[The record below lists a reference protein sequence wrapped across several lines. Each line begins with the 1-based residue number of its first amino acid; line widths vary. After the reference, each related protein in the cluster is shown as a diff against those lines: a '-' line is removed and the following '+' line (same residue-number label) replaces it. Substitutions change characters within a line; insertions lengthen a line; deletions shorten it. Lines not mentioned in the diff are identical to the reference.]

1 VIRGRR
7 SRRAAWASAA
17 LVVLSG
23 FPILAGCGNPTA
35 SVSRCLG
42 ASDATVAAIQDRLTL
57 RNGKMVK
64 PLRPNGYTMVSAELH
79 PTGADKQDKG
89 DILTWA
95 ARDVALGQFES
106 VDVNARD
113 DSGWPHA
120 SFGVSKDG
128 VIESRACTGLNL
140 GKTKAQLECEQNR
153 GNSNVNVGGSNDC
166 AGR

>member
-1 VIRGRR
+1 
-7 SRRAAWASAA
+7 
-17 LVVLSG
+17 LLVLSG
-23 FPILAGCGNPTA
+23 FPVLGGCGNPTA

-42 ASDATVAAIQDRLTL
+42 TPDATVAAIQDRLTIPGSL

-64 PLRPNGYTMVSAELH
+64 PLRPNGFTIVSAELH
-79 PTGADKQDKG
+79 PTGADKQAKG

-95 ARDVALGQFES
+95 SRNLTAGRFES
-106 VDVNARD
+106 VDANARN

-120 SFGVSKDG
+120 NFGVSADG

-140 GKTKAQLECEQNR
+140 GKTKAQLACEQNR
-153 GNSNVNVGGSNDC
+153 GSSNVNVGGSNDC